1 MNKKVLITGA
11 TRGIGKEIALNFA
24 KEGYDIA
31 INFRNIESSN
41 ILEQELLEINKDI
54 EVLKLYGDISKYE
67 DCEKIFKEIKEK
79 WNCLDVLVNNAGVRK
94 DNLVLRMSEEDF
106 RDVIDVNLVGVFFC
120 MKFATKLMLKN
131 KFGRIISISS
141 VVGVSGNKG
150 QINYAASKAGVIAMT
165 KSLAQE
171 IGRKNITVNA
181 ISPGF
186 IESDMTE
193 TLEKDYKDEMLKEIP
208 LSRFGSTKDIADM
221 AVFLASEKASYITGQ
236 NIIIDGGLL

>member
-31 INFRNIESSN
+31 INFRNIESAN

-193 TLEKDYKDEMLKEIP
+193 TLEEDYKDEMLKEIP

>member
-79 WNCLDVLVNNAGVRK
+79 WNYLDVLVNNAGVRK

>member
-94 DNLVLRMSEEDF
+94 DNLVLRMSEEYF

-181 ISPGF
+181 ISPGV
-186 IESDMTE
+186 INTSMNKWLSCEERDS
-193 TLEKDYKDEMLKEIP
+193 LKDEIP
-208 LSRFGSTKDIADM
+208 LCRFGECEDIGKAV
-221 AVFLASEKASYITGQ
+221 VFLCSDNARYITGQ
-236 NIIIDGGLL
+236 ILTIDGGMI

>member
-186 IESDMTE
+186 IESDMIE

>member
-41 ILEQELLEINKDI
+41 ILEQELLEINKDR

>member
-31 INFRNIESSN
+31 INFRNIESAN